1 MIVDNNKNLKNLANF
16 LKFFINRPNHLAKYL
31 LDHDALDNKF
41 LSSLQ
46 NNKYL
51 TDDSKSTIDLY
62 FVDIN
67 QMNNFFKSLLENK
80 GANKLNDIE
89 DLKGELNKELD
100 NCLKEERYEDAI
112 RIRDYLRKI
121 SKDPH

>member
-1 MIVDNNKNLKNLANF
+1 MDNDKYHKNLVNF

-31 LDHDALDNKF
+31 LDNNALDQNF
-41 LSSLQ
+41 LIDLV
-46 NNKYL
+46 NNKKL
-51 TDDSKSTIDLY
+51 KEEGDSSIGIY

-67 QMNNFFKSLLENK
+67 QMNNFFKSLIKNNSK
-80 GANKLNDIE
+80 NTDIE

>member
-1 MIVDNNKNLKNLANF
+1 MIVDNNKNVKNLVNF

-31 LDHDALDNKF
+31 LDHDALDSKF
-41 LSSLQ
+41 LNSLQ
-46 NNKYL
+46 NNKFL
-51 TDDSKSTIDLY
+51 TDESKSTIDLY

-67 QMNNFFKSLLENK
+67 QMNNFFKSLITNGSK
-80 GANKLNDIE
+80 NRDIE

-121 SKDPH
+121 SKDPN